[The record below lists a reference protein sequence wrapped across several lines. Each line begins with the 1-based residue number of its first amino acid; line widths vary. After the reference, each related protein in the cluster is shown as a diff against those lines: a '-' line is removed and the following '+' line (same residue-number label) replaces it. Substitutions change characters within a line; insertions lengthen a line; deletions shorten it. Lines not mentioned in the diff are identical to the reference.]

1 MRVTKRS
8 GRVEDVKFDNVTN
21 RISKL
26 TEGLSNSVDVTK
38 VAQQVFSSIYDGINT
53 HEIDTLSA
61 EICIGMITSDPD
73 YEILATRITASNIQK
88 RAANNFHIAMRKLH
102 KAGIVT
108 HEVLEV
114 SSKVKDDIKPERDY
128 DFGYFGLKTL
138 EKGYLQKIDGE
149 IIETP
154 QYMYMRV
161 AIGIHGHDTERVLET
176 YDALSKGLFIH
187 ATPTL
192 FNAGTP
198 RPQMSSCFVAGTAVF
213 TTNRGPVPIEE
224 VCIGDNVVTHTG
236 SIKPVLQTHKNL
248 LGDRTLFDVKI
259 YKTPGFQVTGNHRF
273 WSITK
278 EQLHWKDEPQWN
290 SIEHLRVGDWISIP
304 KTKLNTVYEILDMYE
319 LLKDE
324 NGTEH
329 WTYSFEF
336 DGTKMRRLTHF
347 TSEYRPNGIT
357 LKGEWF
363 ERYIK
368 VDEDFAWFIGS
379 WYGDGCITYQRSSA
393 KSKRTPTHRGISFA
407 QNPNNTTFIEKIE
420 KIGCKYLGVHACIS
434 KSKKR
439 NCLSI
444 SFNNSAIGNA
454 FNILF
459 GRWSSGKFLW
469 PNMYSWNRNM
479 VSAFIGGLVSTDGC
493 CTLRGNV
500 TVQLTN
506 QPLIKS
512 IFHLSRSVGLDT
524 SLTVGSKPYKD
535 RKQYIGRIQFPWIPE
550 IMKWVYKHYDDNRLY
565 KSERANTTLEIDG
578 KIFLRI
584 NAKTRVKDN
593 LPEFVYTLGVKDDH
607 SYTVQGVIA
616 ENCFLIANKEDSI
629 DGIYDTVKECARIS
643 KWAGGIGL
651 HIHDVRANKSHIRG
665 TNGTSDGIIPML
677 RVYNSTARYVNQ
689 AGRRK
694 GSIAVYLEPWHADI
708 LDFLEIRLNQGDEE
722 ARCRDLFSAMWIPDL
737 FMKRVESGGNWSLF
751 CPDQAKGLS
760 DVYGK
765 EFEDLYEKYEAE
777 GLARKVVP
785 ASEVWKA
792 IIKSQSET
800 GTPYMLYKDACNE
813 KSNHKHVGTIKS
825 SNLCVAPETKILT
838 SKGQQIISELVDQDV
853 EVWNGDEFSNVTIRQ
868 TGKNQKLL
876 TVKTSKGLELR
887 CTPYHKF
894 WIVGHNEPIEA
905 QNLEKGMKIIKH
917 SLPVINHNTENMKY
931 AYTHGLFCAD
941 GTTSSHGNP
950 KRCLFKA
957 KNNGFCMRHQKNLKD
972 YEEDDDGT
980 CQANSYSEQKFLDLY
995 HVKKKL
1001 MKFID
1006 YDYASN
1012 NDACNKIRLRLPK
1025 DIDEKYTVPTEC
1037 SLESKLE
1044 WFAGLIDG
1052 DGCVTKH
1059 QGGRGISIQI
1069 GSIHYNFLNDVLL
1082 MLQTIGVNSRIN
1094 LSRNES
1100 IKELPGGSYTCKKL
1114 WRLLIPSGGV
1124 ELLKTLGLNTRRVNI
1139 NTENLPN
1146 RQALHF
1152 DKIVSVEDLGET
1164 SDTFC
1169 FNEPLKHRGIFNG
1182 ILTGNCT
1189 EILEY
1194 TDKDETAVCN
1204 LASIALPKYV
1214 DVEKKEFNHEELHR
1228 VTKMVTR
1235 NLNKVIDK
1243 NFYPTENGER
1253 SNMRHRPIGIG
1264 VQGLADV
1271 FIMLRMSFGSEESRK
1286 LNRDIFETIYHA
1298 SLESSCELAEMYGT
1312 YETFKGS
1319 PFSQGILQFDMWDRD
1334 PKFSGRYD
1342 WNAMRELV
1350 KKGTRNSLLLAP
1362 MPTASTSQIL
1372 GNNECF
1378 EPYTTNIYLRRTLA
1392 GEFVVVN
1399 KHLVNDLKERGLW
1412 SKEMKDLMV
1421 KANGSVQNIIDIP
1434 DDLKELYKTVW
1445 EMSQKTIIDMAAD
1458 RGVYIDQSQSM
1469 NLFVESPTLS
1479 KLSSMHMYAW
1489 KTGLKT
1495 GMYYLRS
1502 KAKARP
1508 IQFSLE
1514 AECAMCSA

>member
-38 VAQQVFSSIYDGINT
+38 IAQQVFSSIYDGINT

-198 RPQMSSCFVAGTAVF
+198 RPQMSSCF
-213 TTNRGPVPIEE
+213 
-224 VCIGDNVVTHTG
+224 
-236 SIKPVLQTHKNL
+236 L
-248 LGDRTLFDVKI
+248 
-259 YKTPGFQVTGNHRF
+259 
-273 WSITK
+273 
-278 EQLHWKDEPQWN
+278 
-290 SIEHLRVGDWISIP
+290 IS
-304 KTKLNTVYEILDMYE
+304 
-319 LLKDE
+319 
-324 NGTEH
+324 
-329 WTYSFEF
+329 
-336 DGTKMRRLTHF
+336 
-347 TSEYRPNGIT
+347 
-357 LKGEWF
+357 
-363 ERYIK
+363 
-368 VDEDFAWFIGS
+368 
-379 WYGDGCITYQRSSA
+379 
-393 KSKRTPTHRGISFA
+393 
-407 QNPNNTTFIEKIE
+407 
-420 KIGCKYLGVHACIS
+420 
-434 KSKKR
+434 
-439 NCLSI
+439 
-444 SFNNSAIGNA
+444 
-454 FNILF
+454 
-459 GRWSSGKFLW
+459 
-469 PNMYSWNRNM
+469 
-479 VSAFIGGLVSTDGC
+479 
-493 CTLRGNV
+493 
-500 TVQLTN
+500 
-506 QPLIKS
+506 
-512 IFHLSRSVGLDT
+512 
-524 SLTVGSKPYKD
+524 
-535 RKQYIGRIQFPWIPE
+535 
-550 IMKWVYKHYDDNRLY
+550 
-565 KSERANTTLEIDG
+565 
-578 KIFLRI
+578 
-584 NAKTRVKDN
+584 
-593 LPEFVYTLGVKDDH
+593 
-607 SYTVQGVIA
+607 
-616 ENCFLIANKEDSI
+616 NKEDSI

-825 SNLCVAPETKILT
+825 SNLC
-838 SKGQQIISELVDQDV
+838 
-853 EVWNGDEFSNVTIRQ
+853 
-868 TGKNQKLL
+868 
-876 TVKTSKGLELR
+876 
-887 CTPYHKF
+887 
-894 WIVGHNEPIEA
+894 
-905 QNLEKGMKIIKH
+905 
-917 SLPVINHNTENMKY
+917 
-931 AYTHGLFCAD
+931 
-941 GTTSSHGNP
+941 
-950 KRCLFKA
+950 
-957 KNNGFCMRHQKNLKD
+957 
-972 YEEDDDGT
+972 
-980 CQANSYSEQKFLDLY
+980 
-995 HVKKKL
+995 
-1001 MKFID
+1001 
-1006 YDYASN
+1006 
-1012 NDACNKIRLRLPK
+1012 
-1025 DIDEKYTVPTEC
+1025 
-1037 SLESKLE
+1037 
-1044 WFAGLIDG
+1044 
-1052 DGCVTKH
+1052 
-1059 QGGRGISIQI
+1059 
-1069 GSIHYNFLNDVLL
+1069 
-1082 MLQTIGVNSRIN
+1082 
-1094 LSRNES
+1094 
-1100 IKELPGGSYTCKKL
+1100 
-1114 WRLLIPSGGV
+1114 
-1124 ELLKTLGLNTRRVNI
+1124 
-1139 NTENLPN
+1139 
-1146 RQALHF
+1146 
-1152 DKIVSVEDLGET
+1152 
-1164 SDTFC
+1164 
-1169 FNEPLKHRGIFNG
+1169 
-1182 ILTGNCT
+1182 T
-1189 EILEY
+1189 EIIEY

-1271 FIMLRMSFGSEESRK
+1271 FIMLRMSFGSDESRK

>member
-26 TEGLSNSVDVTK
+26 TEGLSDSVDVTK
-38 VAQQVFSSIYDGINT
+38 VAQQVFSSIYDGIKT

-88 RAANNFHIAMRKLH
+88 RAPNNFNIAMRKLH

-114 SSKVKDDIKPERDY
+114 STKVKDDIQPERDY

-176 YDALSKGLFIH
+176 YDALSKGMFIH

-198 RPQMSSCFVAGTAVF
+198 RPQMSS
-213 TTNRGPVPIEE
+213 
-224 VCIGDNVVTHTG
+224 
-236 SIKPVLQTHKNL
+236 
-248 LGDRTLFDVKI
+248 
-259 YKTPGFQVTGNHRF
+259 
-273 WSITK
+273 
-278 EQLHWKDEPQWN
+278 
-290 SIEHLRVGDWISIP
+290 
-304 KTKLNTVYEILDMYE
+304 
-319 LLKDE
+319 
-324 NGTEH
+324 
-329 WTYSFEF
+329 
-336 DGTKMRRLTHF
+336 
-347 TSEYRPNGIT
+347 
-357 LKGEWF
+357 
-363 ERYIK
+363 
-368 VDEDFAWFIGS
+368 
-379 WYGDGCITYQRSSA
+379 
-393 KSKRTPTHRGISFA
+393 
-407 QNPNNTTFIEKIE
+407 
-420 KIGCKYLGVHACIS
+420 
-434 KSKKR
+434 
-439 NCLSI
+439 
-444 SFNNSAIGNA
+444 
-454 FNILF
+454 
-459 GRWSSGKFLW
+459 
-469 PNMYSWNRNM
+469 
-479 VSAFIGGLVSTDGC
+479 
-493 CTLRGNV
+493 
-500 TVQLTN
+500 
-506 QPLIKS
+506 
-512 IFHLSRSVGLDT
+512 
-524 SLTVGSKPYKD
+524 
-535 RKQYIGRIQFPWIPE
+535 
-550 IMKWVYKHYDDNRLY
+550 
-565 KSERANTTLEIDG
+565 
-578 KIFLRI
+578 
-584 NAKTRVKDN
+584 
-593 LPEFVYTLGVKDDH
+593 
-607 SYTVQGVIA
+607 
-616 ENCFLIANKEDSI
+616 CFLIANKEDSI

-751 CPDQAKGLS
+751 CPDTTKGLS

-777 GLARKVVP
+777 GLAKKVVS

-813 KSNHKHVGTIKS
+813 KSNHKHIGTIKS
-825 SNLCVAPETKILT
+825 SNLC
-838 SKGQQIISELVDQDV
+838 
-853 EVWNGDEFSNVTIRQ
+853 
-868 TGKNQKLL
+868 
-876 TVKTSKGLELR
+876 
-887 CTPYHKF
+887 
-894 WIVGHNEPIEA
+894 
-905 QNLEKGMKIIKH
+905 
-917 SLPVINHNTENMKY
+917 
-931 AYTHGLFCAD
+931 
-941 GTTSSHGNP
+941 
-950 KRCLFKA
+950 
-957 KNNGFCMRHQKNLKD
+957 
-972 YEEDDDGT
+972 
-980 CQANSYSEQKFLDLY
+980 
-995 HVKKKL
+995 
-1001 MKFID
+1001 
-1006 YDYASN
+1006 
-1012 NDACNKIRLRLPK
+1012 
-1025 DIDEKYTVPTEC
+1025 
-1037 SLESKLE
+1037 
-1044 WFAGLIDG
+1044 
-1052 DGCVTKH
+1052 
-1059 QGGRGISIQI
+1059 
-1069 GSIHYNFLNDVLL
+1069 
-1082 MLQTIGVNSRIN
+1082 
-1094 LSRNES
+1094 
-1100 IKELPGGSYTCKKL
+1100 
-1114 WRLLIPSGGV
+1114 
-1124 ELLKTLGLNTRRVNI
+1124 
-1139 NTENLPN
+1139 
-1146 RQALHF
+1146 
-1152 DKIVSVEDLGET
+1152 
-1164 SDTFC
+1164 
-1169 FNEPLKHRGIFNG
+1169 
-1182 ILTGNCT
+1182 T
-1189 EILEY
+1189 EIIEY

-1243 NFYPTENGER
+1243 NFYPTENGKR

-1271 FIMLRMSFGSEESRK
+1271 FIMLRMTFGSEESRK

-1298 SLESSCELAEMYGT
+1298 ALESSCELAEMYGP
-1312 YETFKGS
+1312 YESFKGS
-1319 PFSQGILQFDMWDRD
+1319 PFSKGILQFDMWDRD
-1334 PKFSGRYD
+1334 PKFSGRYN

-1350 KKGTRNSLLLAP
+1350 KKGTINSLLLAP

-1469 NLFVESPTLS
+1469 NLFVESPTVS

-1502 KAKARP
+1502 KAKSRP

-1514 AECAMCSA
+1514 ADCAMCSA